1 MPAAGEA
8 ESAGAAAAGAAPVD
22 GRQTQQNTLLLNL
35 LILYFRLVVLL
46 LAVWLLGYFGFSAS
60 WVMIGLFVYIFNER
74 YKRKRQLQIE
84 IAHELARD
92 EKKSILARVEDLPS
106 WVYFPDIERAEW
118 VNKMISK
125 MWPYIG
131 EMTTEI
137 LIKTVEPKIVESM
150 PGYLKSFK
158 FSKIDLG
165 DIPPRIGGV
174 KCFID
179 NVKRDEIILD
189 VDLIYMSDADIK
201 VSIRGLQAGIK
212 DIQIR
217 GKLRVEFK
225 PLIPVSPL
233 IGGLRVFFLTNP
245 YVNFNLTNLADA
257 LDVPGLSDILRGVI
271 CEQIANFLVL
281 PNSIPVSLCD
291 NIDLSR
297 LQHPQPQG
305 VLRINVDKAKDLIK
319 ADIALVGKGKS
330 DPYVVLH
337 VGAQTFKTK
346 TVNNSLDPVWEEY
359 FEAIV
364 DQRSGQ
370 MLELEVFDEDPGNKD
385 DFLGRGTV
393 DIEAVADKGKMSTWL
408 YLEEVKSGSVRLQLT
423 WLHLSPDVS
432 QLDDTLFNIRQTGVE
447 TQHHQLSAA
456 ILMVKLDNAKSLPR
470 LSFRACIPNRMYNS
484 RIKKRLLAEK
494 PTKPRRSVINLS
506 TAAKTTQRH
515 SQISRK
521 TGEPSPYAVL
531 SVTGNKEAES
541 AVKLNTPDPTWD
553 EHFKFLVN
561 DPNIQNL
568 DVEIK
573 DKKSGESLGKMYVPL
588 KLLLTEPNMTQEQPF
603 VLRDSGA
610 NSTVTMRLCM
620 RILTAEK
627 PYEENSEETN
637 EDLIKTSSPTST
649 PSSSPTTKD
658 APPPQTDEI
667 NGNIEEE
674 VVKSTEAGKTENE
687 PTELRQRSINR
698 KSSFNSTSEQ
708 TAGSNGLGRIQ
719 LTLRYSQQRNR
730 LVVVIHKCI
739 NLVPCDDDR
748 LADPYVRIYLLPEK
762 NTIGKKKTQT
772 KKNTLNPVFDETFE
786 FPVNETDLKSCQLD
800 IAVKNSVSVFSMA
813 RHEMG
818 QILINLGTTDLTKAL
833 TEWFDLEPEQD
844 HNSTS
849 LESSV

>member
-432 QLDDTLFNIRQTGVE
+432 QLDDTGVE

-456 ILMVKLDNAKSLPR
+456 ILMVKLDNAKSLP
-470 LSFRACIPNRMYNS
+470 
-484 RIKKRLLAEK
+484 
-494 PTKPRRSVINLS
+494 
-506 TAAKTTQRH
+506 
-515 SQISRK
+515 ISRK

-698 KSSFNSTSEQ
+698 KSSFNRWFSKHTSEQ